1 MNKGD
6 IMLRILPVSYHNVSF
21 GVKAKNDE
29 PKFIDVQENKRN
41 FEREL
46 NYSFLAGAMCAA
58 TILYGINQCENSD
71 RDFMM
76 EEIATQLK
84 YSDKNNTKIKVVDAT
99 KDGNPDF
106 IIEDEF
112 GVQSIYDIKNTSL
125 YYKDGEEI
133 EKIY

>member
-1 MNKGD
+1 
-6 IMLRILPVSYHNVSF
+6 
-21 GVKAKNDE
+21 
-29 PKFIDVQENKRN
+29 
-41 FEREL
+41 
-46 NYSFLAGAMCAA
+46 
-58 TILYGINQCENSD
+58 
-71 RDFMM
+71 MM

-112 GVQSIYDIKNTSL
+112 GAQSIYDIKNTSL